1 MIFALQVY
9 DKYESDRTK
18 QIENYSA
25 NHGPV
30 GDTSTICRALGCR
43 RFFGR
48 KGVIF
53 CTEGCSNC
61 SRKAGDPAPPFEDQD
76 FDDTWDAQI
85 VLMSV
90 LGPPPSNVVVRRW
103 KYDPEKGDNT
113 LTMFPEGPQDE
124 IELKVA

>member
-1 MIFALQVY
+1 VY

-18 QIENYSA
+18 QIENYGA
-25 NHGPV
+25 YHGPV
-30 GDTSTICRALGCR
+30 GKSTLCRTLGCR

-53 CTEGCSNC
+53 CTEGCSHF

-76 FDDTWDAQI
+76 FDDTWDAQT

-90 LGPPPSNVVVRRW
+90 LGPPPANIVVNRW
-103 KYDPEKGDNT
+103 TFDPEKGGNT
-113 LTMFPEGPQDE
+113 LMTFPEGPRDE
-124 IELKVA
+124 SELKAA